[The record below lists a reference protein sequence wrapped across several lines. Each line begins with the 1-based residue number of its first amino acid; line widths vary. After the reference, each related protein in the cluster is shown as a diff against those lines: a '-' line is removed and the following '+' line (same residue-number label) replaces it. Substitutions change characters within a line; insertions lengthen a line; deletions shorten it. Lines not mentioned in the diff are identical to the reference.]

1 MAKPRPKGAASI
13 LHPQPETG
21 AACTKERLASK
32 FRRAV
37 RKSDHRREAAQR
49 NKGTT
54 RELSNP
60 TTRGNP
66 AAPRVTPAAT
76 QPHAPP
82 TRPRRNT
89 RTTMPPT
96 TNKWYVGQVLAGK
109 EAQTLAQCR
118 RLLDPEV
125 LHDSFVPEFE
135 SMFKRADGWRAERRL
150 LFPGYVFLVTD
161 DIDRLAAQ
169 LVRVPNRV
177 RVLGDEE
184 NSYIPLTPDERDW
197 FLAFVDQDHVVR
209 MSEGIIENSQVRVT
223 RGPLMG
229 MEGRIQKIDRHK
241 RTAFLALNMFG
252 RTMRA
257 KVGLEILRKV

>member
-1 MAKPRPKGAASI
+1 
-13 LHPQPETG
+13 
-21 AACTKERLASK
+21 
-32 FRRAV
+32 
-37 RKSDHRREAAQR
+37 
-49 NKGTT
+49 
-54 RELSNP
+54 
-60 TTRGNP
+60 
-66 AAPRVTPAAT
+66 
-76 QPHAPP
+76 
-82 TRPRRNT
+82 
-89 RTTMPPT
+89 MPPT
-96 TNKWYVGQVLAGK
+96 NNKWYVGQVLAGK

-118 RLLDPEV
+118 RLLDPAV

-209 MSEGIIENSQVRVT
+209 MSEGIIENDQVRVT

-257 KVGLEILRKV
+257 KVGLEILRKA

>member
-1 MAKPRPKGAASI
+1 
-13 LHPQPETG
+13 
-21 AACTKERLASK
+21 
-32 FRRAV
+32 
-37 RKSDHRREAAQR
+37 
-49 NKGTT
+49 
-54 RELSNP
+54 
-60 TTRGNP
+60 
-66 AAPRVTPAAT
+66 
-76 QPHAPP
+76 
-82 TRPRRNT
+82 
-89 RTTMPPT
+89 MPLT